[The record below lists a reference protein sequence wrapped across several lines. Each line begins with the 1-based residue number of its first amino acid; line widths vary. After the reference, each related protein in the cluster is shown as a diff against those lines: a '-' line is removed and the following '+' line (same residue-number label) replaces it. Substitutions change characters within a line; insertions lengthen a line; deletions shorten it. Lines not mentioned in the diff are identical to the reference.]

1 MGDVLSNLALAA
13 ICVLAALIFLLSLA
27 EAALLGAN
35 RQLIRRRA
43 QAADRRAQALE
54 ALLSQGDYITA
65 LIAAINAAVLG
76 ISTLSTLLVW
86 HRLGQGEPW
95 LGEVVH
101 LATIAALVA
110 LAELAPKTYG
120 AVYADEIAPVAAL
133 AVGRLTKLLGKPV
146 AALTG
151 LGDALLSL
159 GRTPPL
165 HRRHFVTEEDIQAV
179 ADLGEEEGLV
189 EPEEGK
195 MLDQVIEMGE
205 LTARDTMVPRVDVV
219 GIREDASLDEALDII
234 AQSGYSRLPVYRGS
248 LDEVVGVVH
257 VNDLLRCLLDGGRWQ
272 DAVRP
277 PLVVAETTPLHD
289 VFSRMRDARVHMAIV
304 ADEFGGTAGIATTED
319 IVEELVGEIVDEHD
333 TGEQDVV
340 TLAEG
345 EWLVAGRL
353 RLAELYRLLGREE
366 GEGETGPETVAGLLA
381 ELTGRIPAS
390 GERIEHEGIV
400 FVVEESDGQHIEK
413 VRVKTRGAT

>member
-1 MGDVLSNLALAA
+1 
-13 ICVLAALIFLLSLA
+13 
-27 EAALLGAN
+27 
-35 RQLIRRRA
+35 
-43 QAADRRAQALE
+43 
-54 ALLSQGDYITA
+54 
-65 LIAAINAAVLG
+65 
-76 ISTLSTLLVW
+76 
-86 HRLGQGEPW
+86 

-110 LAELAPKTYG
+110 LAELTPKTYG
-120 AVYADEIAPVAAL
+120 AVYADEIALAAAPAVAW
-133 AVGRLTKLLGKPV
+133 LTKVLGRPV

-159 GRTPPL
+159 GHMPPL
-165 HRRHFVTEEDIQAV
+165 HKRHFVTEEDIQAV

-189 EPEEGK
+189 EPEEGR

-219 GIREDASLDEALDII
+219 GIREDASLEEALDIV
-234 AQSGYSRLPVYRGS
+234 AESGYSRLPVYRGN
-248 LDEVVGVVH
+248 LDDVVGVVH
-257 VNDLLRCLLDGGRWQ
+257 VNDLLRCLLDGSWWQ
-272 DAVRP
+272 DAIRP

-289 VFSRMRDARVHMAIV
+289 VFSKMREARVHMAIV

-333 TGEQDVV
+333 TAEEDVV
-340 TLAEG
+340 TLGEG
-345 EWLVAGRL
+345 EWLVTGRL
-353 RLAELYRLLGREE
+353 RLSELYRLLGREE
-366 GEGETGPETVAGLLA
+366 DEAEAGPETVAGLLA

-390 GERIEHEGIV
+390 GERIEHEGVV
-400 FVVEESDGQHIEK
+400 FVVEDSDGQHIEK

>member
-1 MGDVLSNLALAA
+1 MGDALSNLAVAIICLLAA
-13 ICVLAALIFLLSLA
+13 AIFLLSLA

-35 RQLIRRRA
+35 RQLVRRRA
-43 QAADRRAQALE
+43 QAGDRRAQALE

-65 LIAAINAAVLG
+65 LIAGINAAVLG
-76 ISTLSTLLVW
+76 ISTLSTMLVW
-86 HRLGQGEPW
+86 HRVGQGTPW
-95 LGEVVH
+95 LAEILH
-101 LATIAALVA
+101 LATIAAIVA

-120 AVYADEIAPVAAL
+120 AIYADEIALTAAPAVAT
-133 AVGRLTKLLGKPV
+133 LTRLLGRPV
-146 AALTG
+146 VALTR

-159 GRTPPL
+159 GQAPPL

-189 EPEEGK
+189 EPEEGR

-205 LTARDTMVPRVDVV
+205 LTARDTMVPRIDVV
-219 GIREDASLDEALDII
+219 GIREDASLDEALDIV

-248 LDEVVGVVH
+248 LDDVVGVVH
-257 VNDLLRCLLDGGRWQ
+257 ANDLLRCLLDGGRWQ
-272 DAVRP
+272 DAIRP

-289 VFSRMRDARVHMAIV
+289 VFSRMREARVHLAIV

-319 IVEELVGEIVDEHD
+319 ILEELVGEIVDEHD

-353 RLAELYRLLGREE
+353 RLSELYRLIGREE
-366 GEGETGPETVAGLLA
+366 DEPEAGPETVAGLLA
-381 ELTGRIPAS
+381 ELTGRIPTS
-390 GERIEHEGIV
+390 GERISHEGVLFIV
-400 FVVEESDGQHIEK
+400 EHSDGQHVEK
-413 VRVKTRGAT
+413 VRVKTRNAT

>member
-1 MGDVLSNLALAA
+1 MGDALSNLAFAA
-13 ICVLAALIFLLSLA
+13 ICLLALGIFLMSLA

-43 QAADRRAQALE
+43 QAGDSRAQALE

-65 LIAAINAAVLG
+65 LIAGINAAVLG
-76 ISTLSTLLVW
+76 ISTLATLLVW
-86 HRLGQGEPW
+86 HRVGLGAPW
-95 LGEVVH
+95 LTEVVH

-120 AVYADEIAPVAAL
+120 AVYADEIALAAVPAVSWLTRFLGRPVAT
-133 AVGRLTKLLGKPV
+133 LTRF
-146 AALTG
+146 
-151 LGDALLSL
+151 GDAVLSL
-159 GRTPPL
+159 GRMPPL

-189 EPEEGK
+189 EPEEGR

-205 LTARDTMVPRVDVV
+205 LTARDTMVPRIDVV
-219 GIREDASLDEALDII
+219 GIREDASLDEALDIV

-248 LDEVVGVVH
+248 LDDVVGVVH
-257 VNDLLRCLLDGGRWQ
+257 ANDLLRCLLDGGRWQ
-272 DAVRP
+272 DAIRP

-289 VFSRMRDARVHMAIV
+289 VFSQMREARVHIAIV

-319 IVEELVGEIVDEHD
+319 ILEELVGEIVDEHD

-340 TLAEG
+340 TLADG

-353 RLAELYRLLGREE
+353 RLAELYRLVGQEDEE
-366 GEGETGPETVAGLLA
+366 PETGPETVAGLLA

-390 GERIEHEGIV
+390 GERIEHRGIV
-400 FVVEESDGQHIEK
+400 FTVEDSDGQHVEK
-413 VRVKTRGAT
+413 VRVKMRGAS